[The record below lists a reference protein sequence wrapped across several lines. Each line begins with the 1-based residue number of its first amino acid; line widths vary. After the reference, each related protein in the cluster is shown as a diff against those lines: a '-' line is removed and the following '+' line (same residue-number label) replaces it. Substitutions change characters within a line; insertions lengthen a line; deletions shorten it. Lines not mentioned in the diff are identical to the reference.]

1 MPVVV
6 PARPWLLPLG
16 RAWGGRALGCDGCCG
31 VGGCCCSAPACR
43 ARTCPGGAELSSGP
57 AAAPAWSCQCRVW
70 LPKVLRTELVPGS
83 LALPKHP
90 RVLGEAAA
98 GAGCGGRVLVPPL
111 GGTLCWL
118 KQGAAGTR
126 ILGML
131 TSRRPL
137 PLLPPSSPFPTA
149 AAPSSGSHQLGSSCS
164 PHFPAGGSRGGCP
177 AVPRSPAGLAAGISR
192 RVPILTPMRRPPR
205 GTSGP
210 PLVHLQRV
218 LCSPL
223 GTPRPL
229 VQPPGAFPPQF
240 YPGLRVEGGGASAT
254 DPRSWMSAP
263 GSSRA
268 PWPGGL
274 RGGGRILP

>member
-6 PARPWLLPLG
+6 LARPRLLPLG

-31 VGGCCCSAPACR
+31 VGGCCCGTGAGCSSPACR

-83 LALPKHP
+83 PALPKHP

-137 PLLPPSSPFPTA
+137 PLLPPSSPFPIA
-149 AAPSSGSHQLGSSCS
+149 AAPSSGSRPLPAAGLILLTPFPRWGVLGGLSCCSQEPCRAGCRHLQEGPHPDPNAFTSTWHLQTPTRAPAAGPVQPLGS
-164 PHFPAGGSRGGCP
+164 PQT
-177 AVPRSPAGLAAGISR
+177 PRAA
-192 RVPILTPMRRPPR
+192 PR
-205 GTSGP
+205 GF
-210 PLVHLQRV
+210 
-218 LCSPL
+218 SPSIL
-223 GTPRPL
+223 PWAACWGGWGL
-229 VQPPGAFPPQF
+229 QPPTPD
-240 YPGLRVEGGGASAT
+240 PG
-254 DPRSWMSAP
+254 
-263 GSSRA
+263 
-268 PWPGGL
+268 
-274 RGGGRILP
+274 